1 MGKTLVIIA
10 DIIDNDDACCEYL
23 ITDKNNKEKIVSEI
37 NKLSEEWYDLEQEDS
52 YDKYENQ
59 FRFIRQKL
67 EERHKDIEYVS
78 AVQVNI

>member
-1 MGKTLVIIA
+1 MEKTLVIIA

>member
-37 NKLSEEWYDLEQEDS
+37 NKLSEEWYDLEPEDS

-59 FRFIRQKL
+59 FNFIKQKL
-67 EERHKDIEYVS
+67 SEKYKDIEYVS
-78 AVQVNI
+78 ATQVNI